1 MALKSELGAKTWFV
15 ADGWIP
21 SKNQEEN
28 SGYEGH
34 EAVMIL
40 NCTDENAKVFMD
52 VYFEGKEPVEG
63 IELKIAA
70 KRIKCFRMDKP
81 EEIGGVIID
90 RVTQYGLRF
99 RSNVNVIVQFGR
111 MDVTQ
116 NNLAYIGM
124 LCMPA

>member
-1 MALKSELGAKTWFV
+1 MVLKSELGAKTWFV

-21 SKNQEEN
+21 SKNQVEN

-40 NCTDENAKVFMD
+40 NCADEKAKVLMD
-52 VYFEGKEPVEG
+52 VFFEDKEPIEG
-63 IELKIAA
+63 IELKVAA

-81 EEIGGVIID
+81 EEIGGVKID

-99 RSNVNVIVQFGR
+99 RSNVDVIVQFGR

>member
-1 MALKSELGAKTWFV
+1 MSLKSELGAKTWFV

-21 SKNQEEN
+21 SRNQEEN
-28 SGYEGH
+28 PDYEGH

-40 NCTDENAKVFMD
+40 NCADENAKVFMD
-52 VYFEGKEPVEG
+52 IFFEDKEPIGGVE
-63 IELKIAA
+63 LVVNA

-81 EEIGGVIID
+81 EEIGGVKIN
-90 RVTQYGLRF
+90 RLTQYGLRF
-99 RSNVNVIVQFGR
+99 RSNVDVIIQFGR